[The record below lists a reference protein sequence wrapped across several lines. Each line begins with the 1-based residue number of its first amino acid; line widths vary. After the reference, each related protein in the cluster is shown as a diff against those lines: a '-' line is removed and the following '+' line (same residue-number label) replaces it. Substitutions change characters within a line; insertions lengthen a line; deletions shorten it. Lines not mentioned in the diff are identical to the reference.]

1 MVMLERVLKRQTLS
15 TGFEG
20 KPDSSPSLEQ
30 LLSREIE
37 LYLPKSDIGQ
47 AFRYLQ
53 TQHAA
58 HPEIPLEELLDVLI
72 GRHPAETWEGQAY
85 RLLRARAAKPV
96 PEGSGKVPTGE
107 VAENLLRFK
116 RNKRV
121 KPETLRTYAKHF
133 RRLATRGWSRS

>member
-1 MVMLERVLKRQTLS
+1 MQGQTLKKQTLS

-20 KPDSSPSLEQ
+20 KPDSGPSLEQ

-96 PEGSGKVPTGE
+96 PEGSGNVTP
-107 VAENLLRFK
+107 AERAGDVLPL
-116 RNKRV
+116 
-121 KPETLRTYAKHF
+121 
-133 RRLATRGWSRS
+133 SRH